1 MRGNIFIKTW
11 NIPSFDSYICV
22 VARRDQK
29 QDTENMENVKKRD
42 TENAARVKKTARIRG
57 VSERQVYR
65 VLAGD
70 RTDPETLATYMDLL
84 EGERQL
90 EENLLIKAVKDL
102 IPF

>member
-1 MRGNIFIKTW
+1 MATR
-11 NIPSFDSYICV
+11 
-22 VARRDQK
+22 K
-29 QDTENMENVKKRD
+29 QDTKIPENVKKRD
-42 TENAARVKKTARIRG
+42 SEHAARVIKTARIRG

-84 EGERQL
+84 EGERKL
-90 EENLLIKAVKDL
+90 EDNLLIKAVKDL